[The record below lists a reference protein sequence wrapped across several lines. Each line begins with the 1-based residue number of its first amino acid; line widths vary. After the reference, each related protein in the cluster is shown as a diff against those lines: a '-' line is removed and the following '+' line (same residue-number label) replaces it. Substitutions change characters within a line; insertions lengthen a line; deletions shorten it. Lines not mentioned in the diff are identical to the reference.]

1 MDRANHPQKGRPVC
15 LPAVLRLVAA
25 LAFLSLTLFP
35 LSRLLFSITPQNFT
49 AVVGSPSFWNAAG
62 NSLYTTLISTV
73 ITVALALAVSLALQR
88 TAIRGKH
95 LLSALLGLPMLIPSI
110 SIGMGLV
117 ILLGNNGLL
126 GKLWGLSGTVYG
138 PQGIILGSVIYAFP
152 LSLLMTSDIIRYE
165 DASPYE
171 AAQVMGIPRH
181 RQLLAITVPY
191 LQKPLL
197 RVFFAVFT
205 LIITDYGVPLM
216 VGGRYITLPV
226 VIYQEVIGQLDFGKG
241 AVYGVFLLLPAVAAF
256 LADTLCGDVNPP
268 GSVIRAHTPRGGRG
282 GKAAASLLCATVAG
296 IITLP
301 VLSFL
306 LLSFTGGYPYAP
318 HFTLNNLQKTLQLHA
333 GRYLL
338 HSLAIALA
346 VSLLGTWAAFLAAY
360 LSTRVKARFSGLL
373 HLSVIASAA
382 IPGVVLGL
390 SYVLAFRRAPF
401 YGGLWILVMVNLG
414 HFFSSPYFMICST
427 LSKQSENLEA
437 VAETLQISRFS
448 MVKDILIPQ
457 CRGSLLEMISYFF
470 VNCMMTISAVS
481 FLASAANKP
490 VSLMINQFEAQAQ
503 LECASV
509 VSLMILTVNLLMKL
523 GISLAKRRY

>member
-1 MDRANHPQKGRPVC
+1 M
-15 LPAVLRLVAA
+15 
-25 LAFLSLTLFP
+25 
-35 LSRLLFSITPQNFT
+35 
-49 AVVGSPSFWNAAG
+49 
-62 NSLYTTLISTV
+62 
-73 ITVALALAVSLALQR
+73 
-88 TAIRGKH
+88 
-95 LLSALLGLPMLIPSI
+95 
-110 SIGMGLV
+110 
-117 ILLGNNGLL
+117 
-126 GKLWGLSGTVYG
+126 
-138 PQGIILGSVIYAFP
+138 
-152 LSLLMTSDIIRYE
+152 
-165 DASPYE
+165 
-171 AAQVMGIPRH
+171 
-181 RQLLAITVPY
+181 
-191 LQKPLL
+191 
-197 RVFFAVFT
+197 
-205 LIITDYGVPLM
+205 
-216 VGGRYITLPV
+216 
-226 VIYQEVIGQLDFGKG
+226 
-241 AVYGVFLLLPAVAAF
+241 
-256 LADTLCGDVNPP
+256 
-268 GSVIRAHTPRGGRG
+268 
-282 GKAAASLLCATVAG
+282 
-296 IITLP
+296 
-301 VLSFL
+301 
-306 LLSFTGGYPYAP
+306 
-318 HFTLNNLQKTLQLHA
+318 
-333 GRYLL
+333 
-338 HSLAIALA
+338 
-346 VSLLGTWAAFLAAY
+346 GTWAAFLAAY